1 MRWEKMV
8 KLSIQ
13 KGVNAMP
20 YYRPI
25 KKLSATERKRTV
37 AGIQRLRE
45 QFANVRFPSKN
56 ASESLILGTWNI
68 RNFDDDRFNYGPR
81 MEESLYYIAEILSR
95 FDIVAVQE
103 ICANLAPLDHLM
115 GLLGRQYDY
124 IMTDVTHS
132 GLGGNKERLGFIY
145 DQYKVEFKG
154 VAGEIVLPDKMLI
167 GGSPDKKRQFSRTPF
182 GVEFQAGWFK
192 FLFSTVHIYYGKS
205 SKKSREYAR
214 RVKEI
219 EAVAKYLAKEAKASN
234 SNQILV
240 GDFNILKRGS
250 AGFNALTENGFKT
263 VQNRKGSNRDRTK
276 FYDQISFRSRRNV
289 LVQMEPDREDRVF
302 QFFDSVFRDEDFST
316 YKPIIKKR
324 LNEKLKKA
332 KEDLAAATSKTKKKK
347 AKGQIASLKAAE
359 ASEASLEE
367 YYDEWRTF
375 QMSDHLPLWVELEI
389 DFSDQYLEYLS
400 TYQA

>member
-1 MRWEKMV
+1 
-8 KLSIQ
+8 
-13 KGVNAMP
+13 MP

-25 KKLSATERKRTV
+25 KKLSAAERKRTV

-45 QFANVRFPSKN
+45 QFAKVKFPIKKTSK
-56 ASESLILGTWNI
+56 SLILGTWNI

-81 MEESLYYIAEILSR
+81 TEESLHYIAEIISR

-103 ICANLAPLDHLM
+103 ICADLAPLDHLM

-145 DQYKVEFKG
+145 DQDKVNFKG

-167 GGSPDKKRQFSRTPF
+167 GGSSDKKRQFSRTPF

-205 SKKSREYAR
+205 SKNSPEYAR

-219 EAVAKYLAKEAKASN
+219 NAVAKYLSKEAKASN
-234 SNQILV
+234 TNQILV
-240 GDFNILKRGS
+240 GDFNILKSGS
-250 AGFNALTENGFKT
+250 AGYNALTKNGFTT
-263 VQNRKGSNRDRTK
+263 VQNQKGSNRDRTK
-276 FYDQISFRSRRNV
+276 FYDQISFQSRENV
-289 LVQMEPDREDRVF
+289 LVQMEPEREDRVF
-302 QFFDSVFRDEDFST
+302 QFFDSVLRDEDFST
-316 YKPIIKKR
+316 YKPIIKKM
-324 LNEKLKKA
+324 LKAKVKKA
-332 KEDLAAATSKTKKKK
+332 KKDLAAATSKTKKKK
-347 AKGQIASLKAAE
+347 AKGQIASLTAAG
-359 ASEASLEE
+359 ASNASLEE

-375 QMSDHLPLWVELEI
+375 QMSDHLPLWVELGI
-389 DFSDQYLEYLS
+389 DFSDAYLEYLS
-400 TYQA
+400 TYKA

>member
-1 MRWEKMV
+1 
-8 KLSIQ
+8 
-13 KGVNAMP
+13 MP

-37 AGIQRLRE
+37 AGIQRLRK
-45 QFANVRFPSKN
+45 QFADVKFPSKKTT
-56 ASESLILGTWNI
+56 ASLILGTWNI
-68 RNFDDDRFNYGPR
+68 RNFDDDRFNYGSR
-81 MEESLYYIAEILSR
+81 MTESLHYIAEILSR

-103 ICANLAPLDHLM
+103 ICADLASLGRLM
-115 GLLGRQYDY
+115 GLLGRQYNY

-145 DQYKVEFKG
+145 DRNKVNFKG
-154 VAGEIVLPDKMLI
+154 IAGEIVLPDKMLI

-182 GVEFQAGWFK
+182 GVEFQSGWFK
-192 FLFSTVHIYYGKS
+192 FLFSTVHIYYGKA
-205 SKKSREYAR
+205 SKKSPEYAR

-250 AGFNALTENGFKT
+250 AGFNALAKNGFT
-263 VQNRKGSNRDRTK
+263 MVHNQKGSNRDRTK
-276 FYDQISFRSRRNV
+276 FYDQISFRSRMNV
-289 LVQMEPDREDRVF
+289 LVQMEPDRDDRVF
-302 QFFDSVFRDEDFST
+302 QFFDSVFRAEDFST
-316 YKPIIKKR
+316 YKPIIQKSLKV
-324 LNEKLKKA
+324 KLKKA

-347 AKGQIASLKAAE
+347 AKGKIASLTAAG

-389 DFSDQYLEYLS
+389 DFSDKYLEYLS